1 MACRLNAVLA
11 SVFLAI
17 GALVTNPAAAADCAT
32 GTSFPI
38 KLTRGSRLM
47 VDARINGHAVRA
59 LLDSAAESTL
69 IDRKAA
75 ASLQVSGGTTVT
87 GQGSGAENFDAA
99 EVKGVTLEALGQTL
113 RDQTVA
119 VVDLSDV
126 GRRLLGHPLDVVLGR
141 EIFDAARL
149 RIDIDGKCIT
159 VIGRDSN
166 PAPRGVELALVTE
179 KGIETIPVRV
189 EDHETVRATFDL
201 GNGSQTL
208 IGSKFAEK
216 IHLLSD
222 GRPSK
227 MSAGGGL
234 GGELKRQVVTL
245 RTLDI
250 AGRRLTDLPA
260 AIDTRPS
267 ASDVNVGIAVL
278 RHFLITTDFARHAVW
293 LEPRGGTTD

>member
-1 MACRLNAVLA
+1 MACRLYDVLT
-11 SVFLAI
+11 SVCLALS
-17 GALVTNPAAAADCAT
+17 ALLTNPAAGADSAA
-32 GTSFPI
+32 GTSYPI
-38 KLTRGSRLM
+38 ILTSGSRLM

-87 GQGSGAENFDAA
+87 GQGSGAESFEAA
-99 EVKGVTLEALGQTL
+99 QVKGVTLEAFGQTL
-113 RDQTVA
+113 KDQTVA

-141 EIFDAARL
+141 EIFDATRL
-149 RIDIDGKCIT
+149 QIDIDGKRIT
-159 VIGRDSN
+159 VIGRDSKRV
-166 PAPRGVELALVTE
+166 PRGVELALVNE
-179 KGIETIPVRV
+179 NGIETIPVRV
-189 EDHETVRATFDL
+189 EEHETVRAAFDL

-208 IGSKFAEK
+208 IGSKFAEQ

-222 GRPSK
+222 GRPSA
-227 MSAGGGL
+227 MIPGGGL
-234 GGELKRQVVTL
+234 GGELKRKVVTL
-245 RTLDI
+245 RTLVI
-250 AGRRLTDLPA
+250 AGERLTDLPA

-278 RHFLITTDFARHAVW
+278 RHFLITTDFASHVVW
-293 LEPRGGTTD
+293 LEPRGGKTD